1 MPLLAAIPL
10 PPCPY
15 TISAAHSAVRP
26 PAPASARPRGALT
39 RPRVHSGVDD
49 GSCPQSTHEPPGHQT
64 TFACPYCDY
73 QMTPGICPECGR
85 ESAAGRSRPSTL
97 GSAVLGALIVGITP
111 VWVSLLELVCGRA
124 LYRAMTWSYTPGD
137 QRFNDAASTVADI
150 VRWSH
155 LLLLPLLF
163 LAIALVLVRRSC
175 LLTRRGAPLRVIA
188 FAVISVGLGVLTW
201 SLGAVFVLMLAFSPD

>member
-1 MPLLAAIPL
+1 M
-10 PPCPY
+10 
-15 TISAAHSAVRP
+15 
-26 PAPASARPRGALT
+26 
-39 RPRVHSGVDD
+39 DD

-111 VWVSLLELVCGRA
+111 VWVS
-124 LYRAMTWSYTPGD
+124 MTWSYTPGD